1 MLKRITSN
9 LTLVNTYSV
18 QTPCFALFSALLVT
32 RKSVERWAQ
41 IVYNTGIG
49 RKGDTFQTDKPEQHL
64 RR

>member
-18 QTPCFALFSALLVT
+18 QTHCPALLSALLAT
-32 RKSVERWAQ
+32 RKSVDRWAQ
-41 IVYNTGIG
+41 IVYNAGIG